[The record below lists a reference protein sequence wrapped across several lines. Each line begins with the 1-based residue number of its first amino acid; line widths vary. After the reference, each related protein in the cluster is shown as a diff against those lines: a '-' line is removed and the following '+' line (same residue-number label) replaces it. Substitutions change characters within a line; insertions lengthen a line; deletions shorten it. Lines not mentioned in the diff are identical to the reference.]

1 MKKIIVA
8 LLVTGFLAIASL
20 AMAQGWGKGP
30 GCRMGLGPSADV
42 YGPMGPGAG
51 LNLTAEQIPKMQALQ
66 ESYFKET
73 MPLRNELMSKQLE
86 MQGLWLQT
94 DLDQEKI
101 LAKQKEISAL
111 KSQLQEKAIKHRLDV
126 RKILTPEQQAQ
137 MGAFPGGRGGW
148 GPGCD
153 MRGGFGRGYGMG
165 MGYGSCPRW

>member
-1 MKKIIVA
+1 
-8 LLVTGFLAIASL
+8 LVTGFLAIASL

-101 LAKQKEISAL
+101 LAKQKRSAL
-111 KSQLQEKAIKHRLDV
+111 
-126 RKILTPEQQAQ
+126 
-137 MGAFPGGRGGW
+137 
-148 GPGCD
+148 
-153 MRGGFGRGYGMG
+153 
-165 MGYGSCPRW
+165 